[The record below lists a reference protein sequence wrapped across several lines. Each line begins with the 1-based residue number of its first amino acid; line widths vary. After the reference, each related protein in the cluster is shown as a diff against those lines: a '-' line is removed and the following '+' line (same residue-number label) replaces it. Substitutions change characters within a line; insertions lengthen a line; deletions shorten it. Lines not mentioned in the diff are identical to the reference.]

1 MARRIEEQRIPVE
14 ASSPYEVVVGS
25 DLEAGELVAATGAG
39 SAVILTD
46 SNVGPLYAAKLVRSL
61 EGSGVAVAET
71 VEIPAGEKSKSLET
85 YAGVLG
91 RLARTGVTR
100 DAVLVALGGGVVGD
114 LGGFVAAS
122 YLRGIGFAAVPTSLL
137 SMVDSSVG
145 GKVGVDLPEGKNLA
159 GAFLQPRVV
168 VVDTALLASLPGREI
183 SGGLAEVLKMGLLSG
198 GDFYR
203 DLSLL
208 ESARGGDEAALRR
221 LVAHSVRFK
230 AGVVAEDEREG
241 GRRAILN
248 YGHTIGHGIEAAA
261 GYTLAHGEAIAL
273 GMRAAA
279 RLSEARFG
287 IELAAEQDDLLRAAG
302 LPLRASEVASD
313 VEPAAVLDAMGRDK
327 KRRSGDASHRFV
339 LLEEVGRPVW
349 GVPVTD
355 GEAQSAMES
364 IVG

>member
-1 MARRIEEQRIPVE
+1 M
-14 ASSPYEVVVGS
+14 VVGPE
-25 DLEAGELVAATGAG
+25 LEAGEIVAAATGSS
-39 SAVILTD
+39 SAVVLTD
-46 SNVGPLYAAKLVRSL
+46 SNVGPLYAAGLVRSL
-61 EGSGVAVAET
+61 EGAGVSVAET
-71 VEIPAGEKSKSLET
+71 VEVPAGEKSKSLET
-85 YAGVLG
+85 YAGILS
-91 RLARTGVTR
+91 RLARAGVTR
-100 DAVLVALGGGVVGD
+100 DATLVALGGGVVGD

-122 YLRGIGFAAVPTSLL
+122 YLRGIGFASVPTSLL

-168 VVDTALLASLPGREI
+168 VADTALLGSLPGREL
-183 SGGLAEVLKMGLLSG
+183 SGGLAEVLKMGLLAG

-208 ESARGGDEAALRR
+208 ESAREGDEGALRT

-248 YGHTIGHGIEAAA
+248 YGHTIGHGVEAAA
-261 GYTLAHGEAIAL
+261 GYTLSHGEAIAL

-287 IELAAEQDDLLRAAG
+287 MELAEEQDALLRAAG
-302 LPLRASEVASD
+302 LPLRAGEVAGG
-313 VEPAAVLDAMGRDK
+313 VEPDAVLAAMGRDK
-327 KRRSGDASHRFV
+327 KRRSGDAGHRFV
-339 LLEEVGRPVW
+339 LLEGVGRPVW

-355 GEAQSAMES
+355 AEAESAMEG